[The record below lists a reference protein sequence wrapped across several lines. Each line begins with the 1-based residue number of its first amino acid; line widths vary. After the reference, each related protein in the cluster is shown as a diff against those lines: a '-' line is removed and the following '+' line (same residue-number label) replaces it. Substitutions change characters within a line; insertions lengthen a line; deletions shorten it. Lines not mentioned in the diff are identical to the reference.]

1 MDDDWGAN
9 NSYWGESGNDD
20 NNSSFTPGGP
30 GVGAASAGPAGPA
43 GPMGSVG
50 QGGGVPGQ
58 MGGFNQMGAPGMQQG
73 YAPQIAGQGYS
84 PQDVQG
90 GPTAYGD
97 DPNAVPDGQN
107 AQSDSGN
114 AAKGKN
120 DRKNIIMLIVGIII
134 VVLLGVV
141 VWSFYS
147 ALNNST
153 ASVEQPSQTQ
163 SQGGAAGSGS
173 AEGQGSNGNGGSAAD
188 GQSGTDTSRGDSQGS
203 SMDDQSADGGVDV
216 QDDANGQSSKG
227 QDSESGTQWDTPTTP
242 QASGMGLTE
251 VDSLPNVVDQGT
263 SGGIVTAKHVY
274 STGDTS
280 YVYSLEITMA
290 SGSGQTVSEFFVSK
304 DAFDSV
310 NTGIMVSVNYIQ
322 YADGRVGITSVDTN
336 AN

>member
-20 NNSSFTPGGP
+20 NNSSFVPGGS
-30 GVGAASAGPAGPA
+30 GVGAAPAGPAGPA

-58 MGGFNQMGAPGMQQG
+58 MGGFNQMGTPGMQQG
-73 YAPQIAGQGYS
+73 YAPQMAGQGYS
-84 PQDVQG
+84 PQDAQG

-97 DPNAVPDGQN
+97 DPNAVPEGQN

-114 AAKGKN
+114 ANKGKN
-120 DRKNIIMLIVGIII
+120 DRKNIIMLIVGIVI
-134 VVLLGVV
+134 VVLLGIG

-153 ASVEQPSQTQ
+153 ASVEQPTQTQ
-163 SQGGAAGSGS
+163 TQTQGGATGSES
-173 AEGQGSNGNGGSAAD
+173 AEGQGSNGGSATED
-188 GQSGTDTSRGDSQGS
+188 QSSTSRGDSQGITK
-203 SMDDQSADGGVDV
+203 DDQSADGGVDM
-216 QDDANGQSSKG
+216 QDDANGKSLDD
-227 QDSESGTQWDTPTTP
+227 QDSGSGTQWDTPTTP
-242 QASGMGLTE
+242 QASGIDLTE
-251 VDSLPNVVDQGT
+251 VNSLPNVANQGT

-274 STGDTS
+274 ATGDTS

-290 SGSGQTVSEFFVSK
+290 SGDGQTVSEFFVSK

-310 NTGIMVSVNYIQ
+310 NTGIMVSVNYVQ